1 MGIQVETPASDE
13 KKAPANIRW
22 QATYMLMSSILEVK
36 RKELQDVP
44 QNQLKSS
51 LSLHWKS
58 LRMESAEHMRRL
70 LMMLLPNH
78 SDRFLQSI
86 YPKMQKLSPTN
97 GRAIYLLWTNT
108 KLSSGNLKMAS
119 HSHKCTYTLW
129 TSRGG
134 SEEYTIIAPRS
145 DFKGIL
151 MSIIFGLTDETI
163 WIQSLMCL
171 CGGWW
176 ITNQYAL
183 TQTINV
189 GASSAYT

>member
-1 MGIQVETPASDE
+1 
-13 KKAPANIRW
+13 
-22 QATYMLMSSILEVK
+22 
-36 RKELQDVP
+36 
-44 QNQLKSS
+44 
-51 LSLHWKS
+51 
-58 LRMESAEHMRRL
+58 
-70 LMMLLPNH
+70 
-78 SDRFLQSI
+78 
-86 YPKMQKLSPTN
+86 MQKLSPTN

-129 TSRGG
+129 ISRDG

-163 WIQSLMCL
+163 WILSLMCL

-189 GASSAYT
+189 GASSAYTYPCLYRHDSYILSSADNYSIWSRFRPKRVPTFRLFQNVRCCLREILEPGFPRLSFQSPW